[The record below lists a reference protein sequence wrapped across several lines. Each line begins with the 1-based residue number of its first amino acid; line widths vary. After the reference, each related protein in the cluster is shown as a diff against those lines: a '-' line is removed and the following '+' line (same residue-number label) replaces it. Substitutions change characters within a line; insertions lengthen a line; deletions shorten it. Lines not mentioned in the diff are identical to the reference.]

1 MKTNSFK
8 DADFDLIQK
17 IKEGDTTAFKQL
29 VKKYKDVSLS
39 LVISII
45 KDQSAAE
52 DILQDAFIKVFES
65 IDRFKFESRFSTWL
79 YRVVINTSYNALKRK
94 KVKMSIDD
102 MEMNGI
108 IEPMVKGIDAIN
120 AIDQNHYIQQAF
132 EMLRTDEA
140 LVLRLFYISE
150 LSISEIHKVT
160 GFSVAK
166 IKVDLHRGRGNM
178 CFYLKKMLGDEV
190 KYLL

>member
-79 YRVVINTSYNALKRK
+79 YRV
-94 KVKMSIDD
+94 
-102 MEMNGI
+102 
-108 IEPMVKGIDAIN
+108 
-120 AIDQNHYIQQAF
+120 
-132 EMLRTDEA
+132 
-140 LVLRLFYISE
+140 
-150 LSISEIHKVT
+150 
-160 GFSVAK
+160 
-166 IKVDLHRGRGNM
+166 
-178 CFYLKKMLGDEV
+178 
-190 KYLL
+190 